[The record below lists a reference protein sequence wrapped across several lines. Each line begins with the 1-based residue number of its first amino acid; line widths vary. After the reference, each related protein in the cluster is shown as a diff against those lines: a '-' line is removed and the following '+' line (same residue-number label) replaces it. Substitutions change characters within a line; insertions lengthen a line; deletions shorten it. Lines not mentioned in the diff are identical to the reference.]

1 VYFRYHTVIIFAT
14 VGISSLNIGSTLRKF
29 SKQSVHH
36 PLLRLHHKL
45 RGGSSSTVVQLP
57 KLQESAYA
65 CSTSDVIESLGTSM
79 QNGLPPNEV
88 IERVSLYGPN
98 SLPNA
103 PLKSIWKL
111 VAEQFDDRL
120 VQILLSVAT
129 LSAVA
134 AAVEKDTHAAAE
146 PVIIMFVLA
155 LNAFVGIWQS
165 KSAEGALDALTNL
178 QPSTACVLRN
188 GQWDNS
194 VPTPNIVPGDV
205 IRLRVGDK
213 VPADARVVQ
222 LVTNTFSTDEAS
234 LTGESVTVAKHHE
247 ALPSSDCP
255 IAAQSNMVN
264 VSIIMVFVF
273 ASCFV
278 ECNPSS

>member
-1 VYFRYHTVIIFAT
+1 
-14 VGISSLNIGSTLRKF
+14 
-29 SKQSVHH
+29 
-36 PLLRLHHKL
+36 
-45 RGGSSSTVVQLP
+45 
-57 KLQESAYA
+57 
-65 CSTSDVIESLGTSM
+65 M

-88 IERVSLYGPN
+88 IDRITLYGPN

-134 AAVEKDTHAAAE
+134 AAVEKDMHAAAE
-146 PVIIMFVLA
+146 PVIIMCVLA

-247 ALPSSDCP
+247 ALQSSDCP
-255 IAAQSNMVN
+255 IATQSNMVK
-264 VSIIMVFVF
+264 VSIIIMLVF
-273 ASCFV
+273 ASFTV
-278 ECNPSS
+278 EYNPSS